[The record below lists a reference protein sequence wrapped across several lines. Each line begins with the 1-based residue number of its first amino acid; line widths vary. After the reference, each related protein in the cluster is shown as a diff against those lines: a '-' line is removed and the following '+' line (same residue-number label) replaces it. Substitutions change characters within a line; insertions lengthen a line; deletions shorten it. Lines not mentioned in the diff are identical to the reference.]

1 MICADQV
8 HCKTGSCL
16 YEEMVDRV
24 RIILEK
30 CIDNFQV
37 KLKNYEEDS
46 GKLHAE
52 MIKNLKRKMKELE
65 EKELSQWEAQS
76 HPDPAQ
82 RMPPEIFKRLSEKLR
97 KEKDNG
103 LKAGANWSNP
113 PFEIDVE
120 LKV

>member
-1 MICADQV
+1 
-8 HCKTGSCL
+8 
-16 YEEMVDRV
+16 MVDRV